1 MYTLFFEGDVVQPE
15 AAGMNPYELKRK
27 WGDKIS
33 FWGGLGSQSAIPFGA
48 PAAIKAEVRRLKA
61 EMGAGGGYIRLRTAQ
76 DAVLRSGCFAM
87 AE

>member
-33 FWGGLGSQSAIPFGA
+33 FLGRPGQPERHSVRRARGDQGRGA
-48 PAAIKAEVRRLKA
+48 PAE
-61 EMGAGGGYIRLRTAQ
+61 G
-76 DAVLRSGCFAM
+76 
-87 AE
+87 